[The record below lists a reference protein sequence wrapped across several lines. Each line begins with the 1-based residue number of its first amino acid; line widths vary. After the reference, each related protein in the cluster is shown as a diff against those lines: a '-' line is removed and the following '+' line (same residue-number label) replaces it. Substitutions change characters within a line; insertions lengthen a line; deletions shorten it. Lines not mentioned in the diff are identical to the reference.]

1 MKPNKK
7 KALLLL
13 ITGLFAIALS
23 QLLSQYIEVSDV
35 LKGISTGI
43 GFGLMALALISFK
56 LSIYRLKL

>member
-1 MKPNKK
+1 MKPSKK

-43 GFGLMALALISFK
+43 GFGLMAVALIAINNK
-56 LSIYRLKL
+56 LVRK